1 MPFESS
7 RGPDQRINR
16 ELQRLESYLV
26 GEQDYF
32 HCRVLTAASARPRD
46 GMIIAADNSEYVP
59 SQTDIGATASLF
71 VFLEGY
77 YRKIAAGAQPIV
89 IAGTLLGEPTDGATL
104 FIHPVVLTTTFPA
117 NLAGSRFTVTT
128 PPAAEAVFLLK
139 KNGTTFGT
147 ITFAASESV
156 ATVTGPKTT
165 VTSADTVALTAP
177 VTADTT
183 LANIAWS
190 ILGYR

>member
-7 RGPDQRINR
+7 RGPDPRINR
-16 ELQRLESYLV
+16 ELQRLEAYLV

-46 GMIIAADNSEYVP
+46 GMIIAADNSDYIPEQ
-59 SQTDIGATASLF
+59 SDSGATASLF

-77 YRKIAAGAQPIV
+77 YRKIAAGAQPFV
-89 IAGTLLGEPTDGATL
+89 IAGTLLGEPIDGATL
-104 FIHPVVLTTTFPA
+104 FIHPVVLTTVFPA
-117 NLAGSRFTVTT
+117 NLAGSRFISTVAA
-128 PPAAEAVFLLK
+128 AAEAIFTLR
-139 KNGTTFGT
+139 KNGVTFGT
-147 ITFAASESV
+147 ITFAAGGTV
-156 ATVTGPKTT
+156 ATSTGPKTT
-165 VTSADTVALTAP
+165 VTSADMLTLVAP
-177 VTADTT
+177 GTADAD